1 MRSDYIM
8 YISLV
13 PLVSLSHG
21 QVPPDPMWDG
31 IESIGPKICVVV
43 MSDYTSYELVV
54 SNPLNTISQIG
65 KTSPNKR

>member
-1 MRSDYIM
+1 MIVTTCHAIRLHYV

-43 MSDYTSYELVV
+43 MSDYTSY
-54 SNPLNTISQIG
+54 
-65 KTSPNKR
+65 